1 MRTAKIVFD
10 TLSSWGCEMARLQS
24 IVAVVIGVAC
34 LVLTQGGYGQ
44 SRPLKKIRVGVPSVG
59 MGNIIIFVTKEGK
72 LFEKYGLAAEVITVM
87 GSGIGSKA
95 LISGNL
101 DIIPIATPT
110 VIAANL
116 AGADMAILAHTMPA
130 VVHAMMVRPDIKRP

>member
-1 MRTAKIVFD
+1 MLRFKTRLRGCSGDCAFTIVG
-10 TLSSWGCEMARLQS
+10 TGHAQ
-24 IVAVVIGVAC
+24 IK
-34 LVLTQGGYGQ
+34 
-44 SRPLKKIRVGVPSVG
+44 PLKKIRVGVPSVG

-72 LFEKYGLAAEVITVM
+72 LFEKYGLDAEVITVM

-116 AGADMAILAHTMPA
+116 AGADMAILGAH
-130 VVHAMMVRPDIKRP
+130 HARCGSRFDGAARY

>member
-1 MRTAKIVFD
+1 MRRFKFALT
-10 TLSSWGCEMARLQS
+10 
-24 IVAVVIGVAC
+24 VAPVILLFAMTGA
-34 LVLTQGGYGQ
+34 GHAQ

-72 LFEKYGLAAEVITVM
+72 LFEKYGLDAEVITVM

-101 DIIPIATPT
+101 DIIPIA
-110 VIAANL
+110 
-116 AGADMAILAHTMPA
+116 
-130 VVHAMMVRPDIKRP
+130 

>member
-1 MRTAKIVFD
+1 MTYYLIALVALLYFFPTALFSQAK
-10 TLSSWGCEMARLQS
+10 
-24 IVAVVIGVAC
+24 
-34 LVLTQGGYGQ
+34 
-44 SRPLKKIRVGVPSVG
+44 PLKKIRVGVPSVG

-72 LFEKYGLAAEVITVM
+72 LFEKYGLDAEVITVM

-130 VVHAMMVRPDIKRP
+130 VGPRFDGPA

>member
-1 MRTAKIVFD
+1 MIQRKAAIVILLAILALAF
-10 TLSSWGCEMARLQS
+10 TQS
-24 IVAVVIGVAC
+24 GHP
-34 LVLTQGGYGQ
+34 Q
-44 SRPLKKIRVGVPSVG
+44 SKPLKKIRVGVPSIG
-59 MGNIIIFVTKEGK
+59 MGNIIIFITKEGK
-72 LFEKYGLAAEVITVM
+72 LFEKHGLDAEGITVM

-116 AGADMAILAHTMPA
+116 AGADMAILAHTMPP
-130 VVHAMMVRPDIKRP
+130 VGHALMVRPDIT

>member
-1 MRTAKIVFD
+1 MPWCV
-10 TLSSWGCEMARLQS
+10 SSLVSRLRWCLLLRS
-24 IVAVVIGVAC
+24 AGAVYA
-34 LVLTQGGYGQ
+34 QNK
-44 SRPLKKIRVGVPSVG
+44 PLKKIRVGVPSVG

-72 LFEKYGLAAEVITVM
+72 LFEKYGLDAEVITVM

-116 AGADMAILAHTMPA
+116 AGADMAILGAH
-130 VVHAMMVRPDIKRP
+130 HARRGSCLDGAARYQKSRRI